1 VVDNA
6 SSDRSVALA
15 REAGA
20 QIIANDRNQ
29 GFGRAIN
36 QAVPGWERTLKG
48 VPKELYDA
56 WAKHFQT
63 DGEPRIAHVPHAGPS
78 CSSNKRG

>member
-1 VVDNA
+1 MRNGKTEV
-6 SSDRSVALA
+6 
-15 REAGA
+15 
-20 QIIANDRNQ
+20 QIIRVPND
-29 GFGRAIN
+29 FCTDHGRAIN
-36 QAVPGWERTLKG
+36 QAEPGWERTLKG